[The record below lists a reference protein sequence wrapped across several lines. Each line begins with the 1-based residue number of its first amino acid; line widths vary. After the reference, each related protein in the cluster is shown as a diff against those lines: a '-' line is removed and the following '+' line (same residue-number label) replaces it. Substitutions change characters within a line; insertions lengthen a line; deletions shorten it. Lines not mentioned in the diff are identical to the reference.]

1 MSDIKQS
8 KSQLESLFTDAA
20 NLVEKAKDI
29 ELNKANVNTAIDL
42 AREYGNSAYNNF
54 NLYNKEPV
62 VIEQIAQTPL
72 KPLKLY
78 KERTWF
84 SKLMNVVIAVLSV
97 LLVVAFCNVIY
108 TVFSNPEPFSLENA
122 AGSLLLHLI
131 F

>member
-1 MSDIKQS
+1 MSDIKQP
-8 KSQLESLFTDAA
+8 KSQLESLFADAA
-20 NLVEKAKDI
+20 SLVDKAKDL
-29 ELNKANVNTAIDL
+29 ELNKANVNTAIEL
-42 AREYGNSAYNNF
+42 AKEYGNNAYDNF

-62 VIEQIAQTPL
+62 VIEQIAKTPL
-72 KPLKLY
+72 KQY
-78 KERTWF
+78 KERIWF

-131 F
+131 L